1 MTRRNDC
8 GNCLVV
14 ALMVG
19 AILAGAVLALLTPRP
34 VFGAP
39 VPKGPPPVVPD
50 PIVVGYQWN
59 YSGHLLVVT
68 AVDGQC
74 VAYRCI
80 NRPSQTWPG
89 LDGWTEICRQSKER
103 TKTEAETYKS
113 HPLLPWEFEF

>member
-1 MTRRNDC
+1 MRRNDC

-14 ALMVG
+14 VLMVG
-19 AILAGAVLALLTPRP
+19 AILAGVFLALATPTP
-34 VFGAP
+34 AIGAAP
-39 VPKGPPPVVPD
+39 VPKGPPPKPID
-50 PIVVGYQWN
+50 PIQPGYQWN

-103 TKTEAETYKS
+103 TKTEAETYKD